1 MIGLSDVSSTL
12 GAVSSALGVGTPA
25 AGAAGTP
32 GTPKYLRGV
41 HIDQEDADT
50 GGAATPNLPN
60 NRNCHP
66 QIEFIH
72 FGNVHTSYGN
82 LFPHDSYKDNETVD
96 PLSDKARPRG
106 VQFRSA
112 LEREAVLLA
121 TFIECA
127 QTILAEREGMGSLGA
142 LANTVGGMFGGGGGA
157 GGGTKSSD
165 MDASVTKVTTALAT
179 LNVATIQYHDTHQAG
194 MDYHQARTDYRA
206 LIKKVVAEPPKAA
219 PGASLLAALPGT
231 GSIAGPVAGM
241 VKFTQGALFKSA
253 DIKIKC
259 FALVAQQQERQ
270 IEQACHD
277 MTMAALTNLEN
288 PFLPVWSPPP
298 AKKGLLDKV
307 NDAADKAAKAKNLAD
322 AFNTAI
328 GDPFGLAQPPP
339 ASGDGSGSGDTDSQ
353 GDEKGFTDVDPP
365 DQSPAG
371 SSFVDAA
378 FDVPGPSPDP
388 AEPVPMEMGKLTCQG
403 FLTAIGQ
410 PTLPSIVESIVTAV
424 DDIVGS
430 FVIAV
435 YEAILIRSP
444 DEAVDK
450 DKLAK
455 SAVEAINVV
464 DRIKALTIDKLTFLQ
479 AAENANFSA
488 MGYSFDPGDLVAKA
502 NADLND
508 LVNDRLTPIMNTA
521 IGTAMDEMA
530 KQLELARQ
538 DSKTTKTY
546 TMEWYLGR
554 LPWVR
559 VSLFQNIFFPFWT
572 ALMRCVTEVTG
583 GPASAALK
591 AVVDASDKL
600 KGAVDTAKSDVDKA
614 QNVVTNF
621 AQGVNPLDPSQM
633 SYLTKGAAGA
643 KVLGKAAAPD
653 IPIPRGKFKMPFTGT
668 RLADG
673 QGLDIPDYED
683 VSKKHQ
689 WDTAIDPDAPPDPA
703 ADASAT
709 PAPADA
715 NSAPAP

>member
-1 MIGLSDVSSTL
+1 MIGLSDVSSAL
-12 GAVSSALGVGTPA
+12 GTVSDALGVGGGAPATPA
-25 AGAAGTP
+25 AAGD
-32 GTPKYLRGV
+32 PKFLRGV

-82 LFPHDSYKDNETVD
+82 LFPHDSYKDNEKVD
-96 PLSDKARPRG
+96 PLADKARPRG

-112 LEREAVLLA
+112 LEREAILLSI
-121 TFIECA
+121 FIECA
-127 QTILAEREGMGSLGA
+127 QTILGEREGMGSLGA
-142 LANTVGGMFGGGGGA
+142 LASTVGGMFGAGSGGSGV
-157 GGGTKSSD
+157 KSTD
-165 MDASVTKVTTALAT
+165 MDASLIKAMTALGT

-206 LIKKVVAEPPKAA
+206 LIKKLVAEPAKPAA
-219 PGASLLAALPGT
+219 GAGLLAALPGT

-241 VKFTQGALFKSA
+241 VKFTQGAIFKAA

-270 IEQACHD
+270 IEKACHD
-277 MTMAALTNLEN
+277 MTMAAITDLGN
-288 PFLPVWSPPP
+288 PFLPVWSPLPE
-298 AKKGLLDKV
+298 KKSLLDKI
-307 NDAADKAAKAKNLAD
+307 NDAADKAAQAKNLAD
-322 AFNTAI
+322 MFNTAI
-328 GDPFGLAQPPP
+328 GDPLGLAPTPP
-339 ASGDGSGSGDTDSQ
+339 ADGDDASDDKDSQ

-365 DQSPAG
+365 DEAPAG
-371 SSFVDAA
+371 SSYVDMA
-378 FDVPGPSPDP
+378 FEVPKPSPDTT
-388 AEPVPMEMGKLTCQG
+388 EPVPMEMGKLTCQG

-410 PTLPSIVESIVTAV
+410 TTLPSLVESIVTEV
-424 DDIVGS
+424 DDIVAK
-430 FVIAV
+430 FVVAV
-435 YEAILIRSP
+435 YEAILIRP
-444 DEAVDK
+444 ADEAVDK
-450 DKLAK
+450 DKLTK
-455 SAVEAINVV
+455 SAVEAINIV

-479 AAENANFSA
+479 QAEKANFSA
-488 MGYSFDPGDLVAKA
+488 MGYSLNAGDLVKQA
-502 NADLND
+502 NTKIDD
-508 LVNDRLTPIMNTA
+508 LVNDRITPIMNTA

-559 VSLFQNIFFPFWT
+559 VTLFYNIFFPFWT

-591 AVVDASDKL
+591 AIVDASDKL
-600 KGAVDTAKSDVDKA
+600 KGAVDTAKADVDKA
-614 QNVVTNF
+614 QNVITNLG
-621 AQGVNPLDPSQM
+621 QGLTTSDPNALAD
-633 SYLTKGAAGA
+633 LTKGAAGG
-643 KVLGKAAAPD
+643 KVLAQGLSPD
-653 IPIPRGKFKMPFTGT
+653 IPIPRGKFKLPFSAA
-668 RLADG
+668 RIPAA

-689 WDTAIDPDAPPDPA
+689 WDTAIDPDAPA
-703 ADASAT
+703 
-709 PAPADA
+709 APADA
-715 NSAPAP
+715 TTPPAPSANNTTP